1 MAWTIEE
8 SRVSPFLT
16 AAERRDVTWT
26 LWRLQTRRCA
36 LHETE
41 ATSQTAKRFGKDTK
55 DGKDFKDGKEGKDY
69 KDAKDAKDGKDGKD
83 YKDGKE
89 GKDYKDGKEFKDYKD
104 GKEGKDFKDAKDY
117 KDYERSA
124 ELPNSLPRMVRAVT
138 GIAPASDQPGD
149 ILAILR
155 ASRATRFLRERGL
168 VI

>member
-1 MAWTIEE
+1 LMAWTIEE

-55 DGKDFKDGKEGKDY
+55 DGKDF
-69 KDAKDAKDGKDGKD
+69 
-83 YKDGKE
+83 KDGKE